1 MSVQNFVKG
10 KKMVDNLTAV
20 EFCILLVLT
29 SLHRN
34 SGLVTCATT
43 STSTFIKGSAG
54 YSSSDQSTQDLNRRK
69 FPTSTCTSK
78 INVSIPLTYTDIC
91 RKFNNTYCS
100 IHVPKLIN
108 LNFFSFYKVIITAEI
123 LLNSFVSNYIGISQP
138 M

>member
-1 MSVQNFVKG
+1 MEKVLFSCPCRSPPP
-10 KKMVDNLTAV
+10 KKKKKKK
-20 EFCILLVLT
+20 LT

-43 STSTFIKGSAG
+43 STFIRGLAG
-54 YSSSDQSTQDLNRRK
+54 YSNSEYSTQELNLTK

-78 INVSIPLTYTDIC
+78 INVSIPLTYSDIC
-91 RKFNNTYCS
+91 WKFNNTYCS
-100 IHVPKLIN
+100 MHIPKLIN